1 MTQLKTIARIL
12 STEGKI
18 DNFRAIG
25 ERISL
30 RLGARVWDLKSK
42 GWEIK
47 TEELHN
53 KNTVYHLV
61 SKPEPKQELLVN

>member
-1 MTQLKTIARIL
+1 MTQLKTIAKIL

-18 DNFRAIG
+18 DNFRAIQ

-42 GWEIK
+42 GWQIK
-47 TEELHN
+47 TEELPN
-53 KNTVYHLV
+53 KNTVYHLI
-61 SKPEPKQELLVN
+61 SKPEPKQISLI